1 MIYMH
6 EHLCEQDCDKING
19 MITVT
24 VKHGPLFGP
33 SMTAS
38 DQEGA
43 LKEDGVDIV
52 LTSTNAKVWKNL
64 SVRAILLYRPLCVPF
79 WM

>member
-1 MIYMH
+1 MRV
-6 EHLCEQDCDKING
+6 HLCEKDCEEISRV
-19 MITVT
+19 ITAT
-24 VKHGPLFGP
+24 VKRVPLFGP
-33 SMTAS
+33 SMTAT
-38 DQEGA
+38 DQEGS